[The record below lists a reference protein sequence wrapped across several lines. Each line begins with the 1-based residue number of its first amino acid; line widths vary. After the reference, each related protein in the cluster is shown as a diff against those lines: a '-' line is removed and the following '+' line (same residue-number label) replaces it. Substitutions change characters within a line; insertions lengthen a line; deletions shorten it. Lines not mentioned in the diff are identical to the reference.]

1 MMTGKGGSV
10 NDKYVIGHDAG
21 TGGDKAILMTTAGDL
36 VAAEFE
42 PYDISHP
49 AQGCAEQNP
58 VDWWDGVAATTRRL
72 VSKTGI
78 DSKDVAGIAFSSQML
93 GVLPMAEDGEC
104 LCPGIIWM
112 DCRAQRQADRIVR
125 KLGGEWV
132 LIRLAG
138 AVPSGKDVICKIKW
152 IEEEQPEIFNR
163 THAFLDV
170 KGYLVY
176 RATGRFVTDPS
187 AASVT
192 GVMDK
197 KTRNWSGLMAKLI
210 GMPLDKMPEIAGSLE
225 VVGEL
230 RKDAA
235 EQMGLL
241 EGTPVIGGM
250 GDAPAGPVGA
260 GSLEHGECV
269 ISIGTSGLLL
279 ITVAK
284 PVNLGRFGIA
294 SIAAADPKMW
304 LLTGEMNTAG
314 GCLTWFADQL
324 AGKEELERAAG
335 GGNLIGVLDDVVAD
349 VPPGARGLVFAPW
362 MYGERSPVT
371 DSTLRG
377 AFINV
382 GIDST
387 REDMLRSL
395 YEGVALNFRWMLEA
409 AETRDLP
416 CETVRAIGGGA
427 LSDSWM
433 RIFADATGRRFE
445 AIENPQEAGAMGAAL
460 AVPVALGIYSDYKD
474 IKQVVKI
481 RKTFEPDMDNKKV
494 YDGLFVHFKDM
505 YERLSPLYKSLNR
518 GD

>member
-1 MMTGKGGSV
+1 M

-21 TGGDKAILMTTAGDL
+21 TGGDKAILAKTTGEV
-36 VAAEFE
+36 VATEYE

-58 VDWWDGVAATTRRL
+58 VDWWKGVAATTSRL

-78 DSKDVAGIAFSSQML
+78 DPKDVAGIGFSSQML
-93 GVLPMAEDGEC
+93 GVLPMTEEGEP

-112 DCRAQRQADRIVR
+112 DCRAEDQARRVVR
-125 KLGGEWV
+125 RLGGEWV

-138 AVPSGKDVICKIKW
+138 AIPSGKDVMCKMKW
-152 IEEEQPEIFNR
+152 IEDNQPEIFNR
-163 THAFLDV
+163 THKFLDV

-176 RATGRFVTDPS
+176 RATGRFVTDPT

-197 KTRNWSGLMAKLI
+197 KTRDWSGLMSKLT
-210 GMPLDKMPEIAGSLE
+210 GMSLDKMPEIAGSLE

-230 RKDAA
+230 KKDAA
-235 EQMGLL
+235 GEMGLP

-260 GSLEHGECV
+260 GALDHGEGV

-284 PVNLGRFGIA
+284 PVNLGRFGIV
-294 SIAAADPKMW
+294 SIAAADPNMW

-314 GCLTWFADQL
+314 GSLVWFAEQL
-324 AGKEELERAAG
+324 AGEEDRARAADG
-335 GGNLIGVLDDVVAD
+335 RGLLDVLNEVVRY
-349 VPPGARGLVFAPW
+349 VPPGARGVIFAPW
-362 MYGERSPVT
+362 MYGERAPVT
-371 DSTLRG
+371 DTALRG

-382 GIDST
+382 SIDSL
-387 REDMLRSL
+387 REDMLRSV

-409 AETRDLP
+409 AETKDLP
-416 CETVRAIGGGA
+416 CETIRAIGGGA
-427 LSDSWM
+427 LSDPWM
-433 RIFADATGRRFE
+433 QIFADATGRRFE
-445 AIENPQEAGAMGAAL
+445 AIENPQEAGAIGAAL
-460 AVPVALGIYSDYKD
+460 AVPVALGIYGDYKD
-474 IKQVVKI
+474 IKQVVRI
-481 RKTFEPDMDNKKV
+481 RKTFEPDAKNKKI
-494 YDGLFVHFKDM
+494 YDVLFGHFKDV
-505 YERLSPLYKSLNR
+505 YEKLSPLYKSLNR
-518 GD
+518 AD

>member
-1 MMTGKGGSV
+1 V

-21 TGGDKAILMTTAGDL
+21 TGGDKAILAKTTGEV
-36 VAAEFE
+36 VATEFE
-42 PYDISHP
+42 PYGISHP
-49 AQGCAEQNP
+49 AQGCAEQDP
-58 VDWWDGVAATTRRL
+58 VEWWDGVAATTRRL
-72 VSKTGI
+72 ISKTGI
-78 DSKDVAGIAFSSQML
+78 EPKNVAGIAFSSQML
-93 GVLPMAEDGEC
+93 GVLPMTEEGEP

-112 DCRAQRQADRIVR
+112 DCRAEEQARRVVR
-125 KLGGEWV
+125 RLGGEWV

-138 AVPSGKDVICKIKW
+138 AVPSGKDVMCKMKW
-152 IEEEQPEIFNR
+152 IEENQPEVFNR
-163 THAFLDV
+163 THVFLDV

-197 KTRNWSGLMAKLI
+197 KTRGWSGLMAKLT

-230 RKDAA
+230 TKDAA
-235 EQMGLL
+235 EQMGLP

-260 GSLEHGECV
+260 GALEHGEGV

-284 PVNLGRFGIA
+284 PVNLGRFGMA
-294 SIAAADPKMW
+294 SIAAADPNMW
-304 LLTGEMNTAG
+304 LLAGEMNTAG
-314 GCLTWFADQL
+314 GSLAWFAEQL
-324 AGKEELERAAG
+324 AGKEERERAADEG
-335 GGNLIGVLDDVVAD
+335 SLLEVLNDVVND
-349 VPPGARGLVFAPW
+349 VPPGARGLIFAPW
-362 MYGERSPVT
+362 MYGERAPVT
-371 DSTLRG
+371 DTALRG
-377 AFINV
+377 AFINI

-387 REDMLRSL
+387 RKDMLRSV

-427 LSDSWM
+427 LSDPWM
-433 RIFADATGRRFE
+433 QIFADVTGRRFE
-445 AIENPQEAGAMGAAL
+445 AIENPQEAGAIGAAL
-460 AVPVALGIYSDYKD
+460 AVPVALGIYGDYKD
-474 IKQVVKI
+474 IKQVVRI
-481 RKTFEPDMDNKKV
+481 RKTFEPDTKNKKL
-494 YDGLFVHFKDM
+494 YDELFAHFKNM
-505 YERLSPLYKSLNR
+505 YERLSPFYKSLNR
-518 GD
+518 SD